1 MWSIVW
7 LDGQGLGRNTI
18 RKLVTRKRG
27 KEVCGQTSL
36 NDQQNVKILASQVN
50 TH

>member
-1 MWSIVW
+1 MWSIIW

-18 RKLVTRKRG
+18 RKLVTRKCG
-27 KEVCGQTSL
+27 KKVCGQTSL
-36 NDQQNVKILASQVN
+36 NEQQNVKILASQVN